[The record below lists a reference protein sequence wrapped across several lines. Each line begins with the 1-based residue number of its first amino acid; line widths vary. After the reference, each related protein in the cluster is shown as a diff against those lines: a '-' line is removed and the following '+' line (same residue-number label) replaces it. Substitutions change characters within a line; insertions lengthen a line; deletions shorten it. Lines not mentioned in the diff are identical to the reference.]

1 MSSATRVSRLRRVA
15 LWATGIL
22 ALLILTS
29 FFVVPP
35 VAKSLIVKQAG
46 KALGREVSIDRLAV
60 NPFALSATVSG
71 VRLYEAGSKEVFASL
86 DELYV
91 NVESSSIWNLAPVVG
106 ALKVSAPKVK
116 IVRLPGDRFN
126 FSDILETLARQPK
139 SEGKARFS
147 LNNIELADGRIDIDD
162 RVEGATHEVT
172 GIRLGIPFVSN
183 LPSKVALKVTPAFAA
198 SFNGTAIALQGETT
212 PFQDTLESSLRLS
225 LDGLALGRYLRYAP
239 ATLGFS
245 VPTGT
250 LDSDLRLY
258 FIRAPGE
265 PQRLTLS
272 GTARVRDLSVVD
284 AASAPLLALP
294 LLEVDIESIDVF
306 ARDIDIS
313 KIAVNGLSVDIVR
326 ERDGMLN
333 LLALLP
339 RPAAGKAGGSAGQAP
354 VAGSTE
360 PVLSPSGSAE
370 RSTPGPAAAPPGQAL
385 RYSVNAFTLDDGRIV
400 FTDRSLA
407 APFRTEL
414 TDLDVAVMGLNNERS
429 EPAQVSASIRT
440 GFGETLAAKAA
451 VTLAPVGA
459 EGSVELSGVR
469 PRNYAPYYAPRVRF
483 EIDDAKVDLSTRFR
497 VAQGADG
504 LDTSL
509 EALSLSVADLRTRRS
524 GDKEALVN
532 LKSIA
537 VKDVA
542 IDIGRRAATL
552 GELTARD
559 ALIRIDRASDGRLNL
574 ASLLTDPDAAA
585 STPPTAV
592 APQGLS
598 AAGAGAGPAP
608 APAPAGQPWTW
619 ALRRAAIERFNVRFD
634 DRVPASPVAIELSDI
649 AASIEDLDSTRGS
662 RANATLRLSI
672 NRSGSLSAKGRF
684 ALDPMAGSFDIDAR
698 SIAVLPLQPYFTEK
712 LNVVIT
718 GGEVSAR
725 GAVSADTSATP
736 LRAGFVGEASIA
748 NFAALERL
756 TDQELLRWKSLFF
769 GGIDVT
775 ASPARV
781 SIGEVALS
789 EFFARIILSEK
800 GRLNL
805 QDLVRTDTGPGA
817 TTPGATAGETAS
829 AGAASSTGAVAGTGA
844 GATLNGA
851 KPPVP
856 AAAPLPLNIGRIS
869 LASGNI
875 DFTDLFVRPN
885 FRLNLT
891 GMTGS
896 VSTLTSE
903 PGSAADLELR
913 GQLDGSAP
921 VEIVGR
927 LNPIATPLLVDIKG
941 AVRGVELSTLSPYS
955 AKYTGYGIERG
966 RLTLNIAY
974 KVDGRKVDAEH
985 RIFLDQLTFS
995 SERIEGPAVVRLPIL
1010 FAVRLLQNRRGEIDL
1025 NLPISGTLDD
1035 PKFRIGPIIWQV
1047 VVNLITRAVTAPF
1060 SLLASLGGGSG
1071 EELSTVEFESGRAV
1085 LSDAARKRLALLGK
1099 ALSDRPSL
1107 RLELAGHADAER
1119 DREGFRRMQLE
1130 AAVRAQK
1137 ARDLARKGESVA
1149 ALDAVK
1155 LDPKEYET
1163 FLRAAYREAKFPKPR
1178 NAVGMLREL
1187 PVPEMETLML
1197 THVTVTADDLRQ
1209 LATARARAVETYLIK
1224 ETGLSPERVF
1234 LVQGKPAAADGQAS
1248 KAMLPPARVDMAIR

>member
-1 MSSATRVSRLRRVA
+1 MSSATRASRLRRVA

-22 ALLILTS
+22 ALLILTG
-29 FFVVPP
+29 FFIVPP

-71 VRLYEAGSKEVFASL
+71 VRLYEAGSKDVFASL

-225 LDGLALGRYLRYAP
+225 LDGLALGRYLRYVP

-250 LDSDLRLY
+250 LGSDLRLY

-339 RPAAGKAGGSAGQAP
+339 RPAAAKVGGSAGPVP

-360 PVLSPSGSAE
+360 PVSSPPGSAE
-370 RSTPGPAAAPPGQAL
+370 RSTPGSAAAPPGQAL
-385 RYSVNAFTLDDGRIV
+385 RYSVNAFTLDDGRVV

-451 VTLAPVGA
+451 ISLAPVGA

-504 LDTSL
+504 LDASL

-552 GELTARD
+552 GELSARD

-574 ASLLTDPDAAA
+574 ASLLTDPDASA
-585 STPPTAV
+585 SRPSPAV

-598 AAGAGAGPAP
+598 AAGAGAAG
-608 APAPAGQPWTW
+608 PAPAGQPWTW

-649 AASIEDLDSTRGS
+649 AASIEDLNSTRGS

-781 SIGEVALS
+781 SIGEIALS

-805 QDLVRTDTGPGA
+805 QDLVRADTAPGA
-817 TTPGATAGETAS
+817 PTPGARPGEATS
-829 AGAASSTGAVAGTGA
+829 AGAATSTGAVA

-955 AKYTGYGIERG
+955 TKYTGYGIERG

-1130 AAVRAQK
+1130 TAVRAQK

-1234 LVQGKPAAADGQAS
+1234 LVQAKPAAADGEAS

>member
-1 MSSATRVSRLRRVA
+1 MSSATRASRLRRVA

-22 ALLILTS
+22 ALLILTG
-29 FFVVPP
+29 FFIVPP

-126 FSDILETLARQPK
+126 FSDILETLASQPK

-198 SFNGTAIALQGETT
+198 SFNGTTIALQGETT

-284 AASAPLLALP
+284 AARAPLLALP

-339 RPAAGKAGGSAGQAP
+339 RPAAAKAGGSAGPAP

-360 PVLSPSGSAE
+360 PVLSPPGSAE
-370 RSTPGPAAAPPGQAL
+370 GSPPPAAALPGQAL

-414 TDLDVAVMGLNNERS
+414 TDLDVAVMGLNNKRS

-440 GFGETLAAKAA
+440 GFGETLSAKAA
-451 VTLAPVGA
+451 VSLAPAGA
-459 EGSVELSGVR
+459 EGSVDLSGVR

-504 LDTSL
+504 LAASL

-542 IDIGRRAATL
+542 IDISRRAATI
-552 GELTARD
+552 GELSARD

-585 STPPTAV
+585 STPSPAV

-598 AAGAGAGPAP
+598 AAGAGAAG
-608 APAPAGQPWTW
+608 PAPAGQPWTW

-649 AASIEDLDSTRGS
+649 AASIEDLNSTRGS

-781 SIGEVALS
+781 SIGEIALS

-805 QDLVRTDTGPGA
+805 QDLVRADAAPGA
-817 TTPGATAGETAS
+817 PTPGATPSEATS
-829 AGAASSTGAVAGTGA
+829 AGAATSTGAVAGTGA
-844 GATLNGA
+844 GATSNGP

-955 AKYTGYGIERG
+955 TKYTGYGIERG

-995 SERIEGPAVVRLPIL
+995 TERIEGPAVVRLPIL

-1130 AAVRAQK
+1130 TAVRAQK

-1234 LVQGKPAAADGQAS
+1234 LVQAKPAAADGEAS